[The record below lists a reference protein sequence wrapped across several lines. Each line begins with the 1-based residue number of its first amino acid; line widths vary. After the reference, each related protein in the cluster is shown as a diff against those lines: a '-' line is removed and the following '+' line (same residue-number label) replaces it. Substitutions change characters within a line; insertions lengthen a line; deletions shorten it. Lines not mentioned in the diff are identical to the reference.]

1 MTKRIHIL
9 ALTIFI
15 GLFAF
20 TSSQTAIAAK
30 NTAAVNQMKKIA
42 TALVNA
48 QRTGTR
54 AAFRRVIQKYADLP
68 GIAIYSL
75 GRYKSSLKKNRRA
88 KYFRGVNAFM
98 GRYFAN
104 QSKDY
109 VVAKTSINPNVK
121 IDGKDVIVT
130 TSVKLD
136 TGSNYTVLW
145 RLAKRG
151 RSFKIT
157 DVKVLGFSLT
167 YLQRGMFS
175 SYLRKKN
182 GNMESL
188 ITALN
193 RHY

>member
-1 MTKRIHIL
+1 MTQKTHIFI
-9 ALTIFI
+9 LTIFI
-15 GLFAF
+15 SFFAF
-20 TSSQTAIAAK
+20 TGVKTVSAAT
-30 NTAAVNQMKKIA
+30 NTAAINQMKKVA

-54 AAFRRVIQKYADLP
+54 SAFRRVIQKYADLP

-75 GRYKSSLKKNRRA
+75 GRYKSKLKKSHRSR
-88 KYFRGVNAFM
+88 YFRGVNAFM

-109 VVAKTSINPNVK
+109 VVAKTSIDPNVK

-136 TGSNYTVLW
+136 TGTNYTVLW

-151 RSFKIT
+151 RVFKIT

-182 GNMESL
+182 GNVEEL